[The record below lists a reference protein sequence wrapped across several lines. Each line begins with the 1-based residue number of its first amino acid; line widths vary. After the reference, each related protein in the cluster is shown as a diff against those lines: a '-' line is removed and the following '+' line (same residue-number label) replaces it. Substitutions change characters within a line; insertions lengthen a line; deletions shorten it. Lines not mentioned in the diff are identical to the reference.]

1 MRRGFKAWC
10 ERTST
15 EYRQALGIPQAD
27 ALDPRRLASLLG
39 VRVTTPEQVQGL
51 SEASLH
57 QLTVADPDS
66 WSAVTLSDCGRRLV
80 ILNSGHS
87 WVRQTS
93 SLTHE
98 LAHII
103 LNHSTDSAQLSTEG
117 FLLRRTFD
125 KAQEEEADWF
135 SGCLLVPR
143 DGLLDAC
150 RADQSVPRL
159 TAQFRVSADMVI
171 WRLLVTGV
179 LRQVRRFQALRRI
192 GSAAV

>member
-15 EYRQALGIPQAD
+15 EYREALGIPQTGP
-27 ALDPRRLASLLG
+27 LDPRTLATLLE
-39 VRVTTPEQVQGL
+39 VRVTTPERVPAL

-57 QLTVADPDS
+57 QLTVADPES
-66 WSAVTLSDCGRRLV
+66 WSAVTLSDGGRRLV

-87 WVRQTS
+87 MVRQKS

-103 LNHSTDSAQLSTEG
+103 LNHSTDLAQLSEEG
-117 FLLRRTFD
+117 FLLRNTCD
-125 KAQEEEADWF
+125 KAQEQEADWF

-143 DGLLDAC
+143 DGLLEAC
-150 RADQSVPRL
+150 RATRSVPGLAARF
-159 TAQFRVSADMVI
+159 QVSSDMVT
-171 WRLLVTGV
+171 WRLQVTGV
-179 LRQVRRFQALRRI
+179 LRQVRRFQALRPVGR
-192 GSAAV
+192 AAV